1 MYDSIIIGC
10 GPAGMTAALYLLR
23 AGKKVILLERES
35 IGGQVAK
42 SPRLENF
49 PSIAT
54 ISGEDFASHLFDQI
68 TELGAEF
75 ELENGLEIVKK
86 DDGTFLVKTDFGE
99 HEGKTVVLA
108 TGCEHK
114 KLGLDREDE
123 LVGHGISYCAV
134 CDGAFFAKQD
144 VLIIGD
150 ANTALQYAVSLSEIC
165 THVQIATLFD
175 RFFADEILV
184 KRIKEIENIS
194 YRHNLASVEFLGEKE
209 ITGVLFE
216 DTQTKERVIY
226 NAKGVFICIGQQPD
240 NERFA
245 SFVELDDKGF
255 ILTND
260 KMETKTPGIYAVGDC
275 RQKGIR
281 QVITATSDGAIAAVE
296 IAKYLNR

>member
-42 SPRLENF
+42 SPKLENF
-49 PSIAT
+49 PSIAQ

-68 TELGAEF
+68 TDLVAVF

-86 DDGTFLVKTDFGE
+86 DDGTFLVKTDFGQ

-114 KLGLDREDE
+114 KLGLAREDE

-134 CDGAFFAKQD
+134 CDGAFFAKED

-150 ANTALQYAVSLSEIC
+150 ANTALQYAISLSDIC

-175 RFFADEILV
+175 HFFADDILV
-184 KRIKEIENIS
+184 KKIKEIENIS

-245 SFVELDDKGF
+245 SLVDLDDKGF
-255 ILTND
+255 ILANE
-260 KMETKTPGIYAVGDC
+260 KMETKTPGVYAVGDC

-281 QVITATSDGAIAAVE
+281 QVITATSDGAIAGVE

>member
-49 PSIAT
+49 PSIAS

-68 TELGAEF
+68 SDLGADF
-75 ELENGLEIVKK
+75 ECENGLEVTKK
-86 DDGTFLVKTDFGE
+86 SDGTFLVKTDFAE
-99 HEGKTVVLA
+99 YEGRTVVLA

-114 KLGLDREDE
+114 KLGLAREDE

-134 CDGAFFAKQD
+134 CDGAFFAKED
-144 VLIIGD
+144 VVIIGD

-175 RFFADEILV
+175 HFFADEILIE
-184 KRIKEIENIS
+184 RIKGIENIS
-194 YRHNLASVEFLGEKE
+194 YRHNLSSVEFLGDKE
-209 ITGVLFE
+209 IEGVVFE
-216 DTQTKERVIY
+216 DTKTKEKVTY
-226 NAKGVFICIGQQPD
+226 KAKGVFICIGQKPD

-245 SFVELDDKGF
+245 SIVDLDKQGF

-260 KMETKTPGIYAVGDC
+260 KMETKTPGVYAVGDC

-296 IAKYLNR
+296 ISKLLSR